1 MVEPTASSS
10 IEIAASPSL
19 VYEVVS
25 DVAGLPKWAEEAD
38 RCSWLSGADRAV
50 VGAKFRG
57 RNRHKNRRWVTTCV
71 VTDAEQGKRFAFRV
85 HVAGVPSAT
94 WRYDIEPTDG
104 GCRVTESTRRLT
116 PRPLALVVNRFGLGI
131 PDRDKH
137 NQRNIERTLAQLK
150 DHAEALAAKRS

>member
-1 MVEPTASSS
+1 MAEPTASSS
-10 IEIAASPSL
+10 IEIAAPPSL
-19 VYEVVS
+19 VYELVS
-25 DVAGLPKWAEEAD
+25 DVTEVPKWAVETD
-38 RCSWLSGADRAV
+38 RNSWLGGADKAA

-71 VTDAEQGKRFAFRV
+71 VTDADPGRRFAFRV
-85 HVAGVPSAT
+85 HVAGVPSAI

-104 GCRVTESTRRLT
+104 GCRVAESTRRLT
-116 PRPLALVVNRFGLGI
+116 PRPVALLVNRFGLGI

-150 DHAEALAAKRS
+150 EYAEGLAA